1 MRVVLIIVL
10 TVTFLTVV
18 MSFMIVAKRAD
29 EKMRKMAR
37 GYFQHE
43 KEV

>member
-1 MRVVLIIVL
+1 MRVVLTIVL

-29 EKMRKMAR
+29 EKMRKMR
-37 GYFQHE
+37 RYFQHE

>member
-1 MRVVLIIVL
+1 MRVVLMIVL
-10 TVTFLTVV
+10 TITFLKVV

-29 EKMRKMAR
+29 EKMRKMTR
-37 GYFQHE
+37 YYQHE

>member
-1 MRVVLIIVL
+1 MRVVLMIVL
-10 TVTFLTVV
+10 TITFLTVV

-29 EKMRKMAR
+29 EKMQKMTR
-37 GYFQHE
+37 RYYQQE

>member
-1 MRVVLIIVL
+1 MRVVLMIVL
-10 TVTFLTVV
+10 TITFLTVV

-29 EKMRKMAR
+29 EKMRKMTR
-37 GYFQHE
+37 RYYQQE

>member
-1 MRVVLIIVL
+1 MIVL
-10 TVTFLTVV
+10 TITVLTVV

-29 EKMRKMAR
+29 EKMRKMTR
-37 GYFQHE
+37 YYQHE

>member
-1 MRVVLIIVL
+1 MRVVLMIVL
-10 TVTFLTVV
+10 TITFLTVV

-29 EKMRKMAR
+29 EKMRKMTR
-37 GYFQHE
+37 YYQHE

>member
-1 MRVVLIIVL
+1 MRVVLMIVL
-10 TVTFLTVV
+10 TITFLTVV

-29 EKMRKMAR
+29 EKMRKVTR
-37 GYFQHE
+37 RYFQRE

>member
-1 MRVVLIIVL
+1 MRVVLMIVL
-10 TVTFLTVV
+10 TITVV

-29 EKMRKMAR
+29 EKMREMTR
-37 GYFQHE
+37 YYQHE

>member
-1 MRVVLIIVL
+1 MRVVLTIVL

-29 EKMRKMAR
+29 EKMQKMR
-37 GYFQHE
+37 RYFQHE